1 MSEPTLS
8 SAAAVRLITARE
20 ITMMLRSTAVRV
32 VTALILL
39 AIIAAVVIVTILT
52 GTAGSRTTVGIT
64 RSDTSFA
71 APLRATATALGREVT
86 IRTVPSQTAGV
97 AQVANGTL
105 DALLA
110 ENNGR
115 LRVIVKHGLDPGLRQ
130 TLSSLARR
138 LTLDQQIRA
147 LGGNPATVNQK
158 VTMAADVAVE
168 VLSPP
173 THYDVAAI
181 VLGSAAG
188 VLIYIS
194 LMLQGQRVAQ
204 GVVEEKSSRVVELL
218 LSTVRPWQLMAG
230 KVAGIGLV
238 GLAQMLVFG
247 TVGVALAVGLGVL
260 HISISVAVGTVAWL
274 VVWYL
279 LGFVLYAF
287 ALAAAGALV
296 SRQED
301 ASTVV
306 MPVLIPVIAG
316 YILGIS
322 LLPGHPDSR
331 LCEILSIIPV
341 FSPTLMPMRLAMGSV
356 PAWETVASILL
367 AAGSIPLL
375 AGIAGRIYSNAVL
388 RTGARVAFIQA
399 LRTS

>member
-8 SAAAVRLITARE
+8 AAAAVRLITARE
-20 ITMMLRSTAVRV
+20 ITIMLRSKTVRF

-39 AIIAAVVIVTILT
+39 VIAATVVILTILT
-52 GTAGSRTTVGIT
+52 ATGGSATSVGIT
-64 RSDTSFA
+64 RSETSFA
-71 APLRATATALGREVT
+71 APLQASAAALEDKVT
-86 IRTVPSQTAGV
+86 IRSVPSQAAGR
-97 AQVANGTL
+97 AQVANGSL
-105 DALLA
+105 DALLI
-110 ENNGR
+110 ENNNR
-115 LRVIVKHGLDPGLRQ
+115 LEVIVEHSIDPGLHR
-130 TLSSLARR
+130 TLSSLARQ
-138 LTLDQQIRA
+138 LSLDQQIRA

-158 VTMAADVAVE
+158 VTAAGVAVE

-173 THYDVAAI
+173 RHYDIAAI
-181 VLGSAAG
+181 VLGSSAG

-194 LMLQGQRVAQ
+194 LMIQGQRVAQ

-238 GLAQMLVFG
+238 GLAQILLFG
-247 TVGVALAVGLGVL
+247 MAGVALASGLGLL
-260 HISISVAVGTVAWL
+260 HISISAAVGTVVWL

-301 ASTVV
+301 AGAVV
-306 MPVLIPVIAG
+306 MPVLVPVIAG

-322 LLPGHPDSR
+322 ILPGHPGSR

-356 PAWETVASILL
+356 PYWQTIVSILL
-367 AAGSIPLL
+367 AAAAIPLL
-375 AGIAGRIYSNAVL
+375 AGLAGKIYGNAVL
-388 RTGARVAFIQA
+388 RTGARVTLRQA
-399 LRTS
+399 LRSS

>member
-1 MSEPTLS
+1 
-8 SAAAVRLITARE
+8 VRLITARE
-20 ITMMLRSTAVRV
+20 ITIMLRSKTVRF

-39 AIIAAVVIVTILT
+39 VIAATVVILTILT
-52 GTAGSRTTVGIT
+52 ATGGSATSVGIT
-64 RSDTSFA
+64 RSETSFA
-71 APLRATATALGREVT
+71 APLQASAAALEDKVT
-86 IRTVPSQTAGV
+86 IRSVPSQAAGR
-97 AQVANGTL
+97 AQVANGSL
-105 DALLA
+105 DALLI
-110 ENNGR
+110 ENNNR
-115 LRVIVKHGLDPGLRQ
+115 LEVIVEHSIDPGLHR
-130 TLSSLARR
+130 TLSSLARQLR
-138 LTLDQQIRA
+138 LDQQIRA

-158 VTMAADVAVE
+158 VTAAGVAVE

-173 THYDVAAI
+173 RHYDIAAI
-181 VLGSAAG
+181 VLGSSAG

-194 LMLQGQRVAQ
+194 LMIQGQRVAQ

-238 GLAQMLVFG
+238 GLAQILLFG
-247 TVGVALAVGLGVL
+247 MAGVALASGLGLL
-260 HISISVAVGTVAWL
+260 HISISAAVGTVVWL

-301 ASTVV
+301 AGAVV
-306 MPVLIPVIAG
+306 MPVLVPVIAG

-322 LLPGHPDSR
+322 ILPGHPGSR

-356 PAWETVASILL
+356 PYWQTIVSILL
-367 AAGSIPLL
+367 AAAAIPLL
-375 AGIAGRIYSNAVL
+375 AGLAGKIYGNAVL
-388 RTGARVAFIQA
+388 RTGARVTLRQA
-399 LRTS
+399 LRSS

>member
-1 MSEPTLS
+1 MSEPALS
-8 SAAAVRLITARE
+8 SATAVRLITARE
-20 ITMMLRSTAVRV
+20 ITTMLRSNAVRV

-39 AIIAAVVIVTILT
+39 VIIAAIVIVAILT
-52 GTAGSRTTVGIT
+52 ASGGSETTLGMT
-64 RSDTSFA
+64 SSETSFA
-71 APLRATATALGREVT
+71 APLQATATAPGHKVT
-86 IRTVPSQTAGV
+86 IRIFPSQAAGR
-97 AQVANGTL
+97 AQVAAGSL
-105 DALLA
+105 DAMLI
-110 ENNGR
+110 EDNGR
-115 LRVIVKHGLDPGLRQ
+115 LEVIVEHGLDPSLQQ
-130 TLSSLARR
+130 TLDNLARQ
-138 LTLDQQIRA
+138 LTLDRQIRA
-147 LGGNPATVNQK
+147 LGGNPATVDQK
-158 VTMAADVAVE
+158 VTAANVVIQ

-173 THYDVAAI
+173 EHYDVAAI

-194 LMLQGQRVAQ
+194 LMIQGQRVAQ

-218 LSTVRPWQLMAG
+218 LSTVRPWQLMTG

-247 TVGVALAVGLGVL
+247 IVGVALAVGLGLL
-260 HISISVAVGTVAWL
+260 HVSISAAVGTVVWL

-301 ASTVV
+301 ASSVV
-306 MPVLIPVIAG
+306 MPVLIPVIAS
-316 YILGIS
+316 YLLGIS
-322 LLPGHPDSR
+322 FLPSHPDSR
-331 LCEILSIIPV
+331 LCEILSIIPL

-356 PAWETVASILL
+356 PAWETVVSIVLV
-367 AAGSIPLL
+367 AATIPLL
-375 AGIAGRIYSNAVL
+375 AGLAGRIYSNAVL
-388 RTGARVAFIQA
+388 RTGARVSLGQA

>member
-8 SAAAVRLITARE
+8 AAAAVRLITARE
-20 ITMMLRSTAVRV
+20 ITIMLRSKTVRF

-39 AIIAAVVIVTILT
+39 VIAATVVILTILT
-52 GTAGSRTTVGIT
+52 ATGGSATSVGIT
-64 RSDTSFA
+64 RSETSFA
-71 APLRATATALGREVT
+71 APLQASAAALEDKVT
-86 IRTVPSQTAGV
+86 IRSVPSQAAGR
-97 AQVANGTL
+97 AQVANGSL
-105 DALLA
+105 DALLI
-110 ENNGR
+110 ENNNR
-115 LRVIVKHGLDPGLRQ
+115 LEVIVEHSIDPGLHR
-130 TLSSLARR
+130 TLSSLARQLR
-138 LTLDQQIRA
+138 LDQQIRA

-158 VTMAADVAVE
+158 VTAAGVAVE

-173 THYDVAAI
+173 RHYDIAAI
-181 VLGSAAG
+181 VLGSSAG

-194 LMLQGQRVAQ
+194 LMIQGQRVAQ

-238 GLAQMLVFG
+238 GLAQILLFG
-247 TVGVALAVGLGVL
+247 MAGVALASGLGLL
-260 HISISVAVGTVAWL
+260 HISISAAVGTVVWL

-301 ASTVV
+301 AGAVV
-306 MPVLIPVIAG
+306 MPVLVPVIAG

-322 LLPGHPDSR
+322 ILPGHPGSR

-356 PAWETVASILL
+356 PCWQTIVSILL
-367 AAGSIPLL
+367 AAAAIPLL
-375 AGIAGRIYSNAVL
+375 AGLAGKIYGNAVL
-388 RTGARVAFIQA
+388 RTGARVTLRQA
-399 LRTS
+399 LRSS

>member
-8 SAAAVRLITARE
+8 AAAAVRLITARE
-20 ITMMLRSTAVRV
+20 ITIMLRSKTVRF

-39 AIIAAVVIVTILT
+39 VIAATVVILTILT
-52 GTAGSRTTVGIT
+52 ATGGSATSVGIT
-64 RSDTSFA
+64 RSETSFA
-71 APLRATATALGREVT
+71 APLQASAAALEDKVT
-86 IRTVPSQTAGV
+86 IRSVPSQAAGR
-97 AQVANGTL
+97 AQVANGSL
-105 DALLA
+105 DALLI
-110 ENNGR
+110 ENNNR
-115 LRVIVKHGLDPGLRQ
+115 LEVIVEHSIDPGLHR
-130 TLSSLARR
+130 TLSSLARQLR
-138 LTLDQQIRA
+138 LDQQIRA

-158 VTMAADVAVE
+158 VTAAGVAVE

-173 THYDVAAI
+173 RHYDIAAI
-181 VLGSAAG
+181 VLGSSAG

-194 LMLQGQRVAQ
+194 LMIQGQRVAQ

-238 GLAQMLVFG
+238 GLAQILLFG
-247 TVGVALAVGLGVL
+247 MAGVALASGLGLL
-260 HISISVAVGTVAWL
+260 HISISAAVGTVVWL

-301 ASTVV
+301 AGAVV
-306 MPVLIPVIAG
+306 MPVLVPVIAG

-322 LLPGHPDSR
+322 ILPGHPGSR

-341 FSPTLMPMRLAMGSV
+341 FSPTLMPMRLAMGSGPYWQTIV
-356 PAWETVASILL
+356 SILL
-367 AAGSIPLL
+367 AAAAIPLL
-375 AGIAGRIYSNAVL
+375 AGLAGKIYGNAVL
-388 RTGARVAFIQA
+388 RTGARVTLRQA
-399 LRTS
+399 LRSS

>member
-8 SAAAVRLITARE
+8 AAAAVRLITARE
-20 ITMMLRSTAVRV
+20 ITIMLRSKTVRF

-39 AIIAAVVIVTILT
+39 VIAATVVILTILT
-52 GTAGSRTTVGIT
+52 ATGGSATSVGIT
-64 RSDTSFA
+64 RSETSFA
-71 APLRATATALGREVT
+71 APLQASAAALEDKVT
-86 IRTVPSQTAGV
+86 IRSVPSQAAGR
-97 AQVANGTL
+97 AQVANGSL
-105 DALLA
+105 DALLI
-110 ENNGR
+110 ENNNR
-115 LRVIVKHGLDPGLRQ
+115 LEVIVEHSIDPGLHR
-130 TLSSLARR
+130 TLSSLARQLR
-138 LTLDQQIRA
+138 LDQQIRA

-158 VTMAADVAVE
+158 VTAAGVAVE

-173 THYDVAAI
+173 RHYDIAAI
-181 VLGSAAG
+181 VLGSSAG

-194 LMLQGQRVAQ
+194 LMIQGQRVAQ

-238 GLAQMLVFG
+238 GLAQILLFG
-247 TVGVALAVGLGVL
+247 MAGVALASGLGLL
-260 HISISVAVGTVAWL
+260 HISISAAVGTVVWL

-301 ASTVV
+301 AGAVV
-306 MPVLIPVIAG
+306 MPVLVPVIAG

-322 LLPGHPDSR
+322 ILPGHPGSR

-356 PAWETVASILL
+356 PYWQTIVSILL
-367 AAGSIPLL
+367 AAAAIPLL
-375 AGIAGRIYSNAVL
+375 AGLAGKIYGNAVL
-388 RTGARVAFIQA
+388 RTGARVTLRQA
-399 LRTS
+399 LRSS

>member
-20 ITMMLRSTAVRV
+20 ITTMLRSKTVRV

-39 AIIAAVVIVTILT
+39 VIVAAVVIVTILT
-52 GTAGSRTTVGIT
+52 ATGGSATTVGVT
-64 RSDTSFA
+64 RSETSSA
-71 APLRATATALGREVT
+71 APLRASATALGHKVT
-86 IRTVPSQTAGV
+86 IRMVPSQAAGR
-97 AQVANGTL
+97 AQVANGSL
-105 DALLA
+105 DALLI
-110 ENNGR
+110 ENDGR
-115 LRVIVKHGLDPGLRQ
+115 LQVIVEHRLDAGLHQ
-130 TLSSLARR
+130 TLSSMASQ

-147 LGGNPATVNQK
+147 LGGNPAMVNRK
-158 VTMAADVAVE
+158 LTAAQVAVE
-168 VLSPP
+168 VLSPG
-173 THYDVAAI
+173 TRYDVAAI
-181 VLGSAAG
+181 VLGSATG

-194 LMLQGQRVAQ
+194 LMIQGQRVAQ

-218 LSTVRPWQLMAG
+218 LSAVRPWQLMTG

-238 GLAQMLVFG
+238 GLAQVLVFG
-247 TVGVALAVGLGVL
+247 IVGVTLAMGLGLL
-260 HISISVAVGTVAWL
+260 HVSISAAVGTIVWL

-296 SRQED
+296 PRQED
-301 ASTVV
+301 AGAVV

-322 LLPGHPDSR
+322 ILPSHPDSR
-331 LCEILSIIPV
+331 LCEILSVIPF

-356 PAWETVASILL
+356 PGWETIVSILL
-367 AAGSIPLL
+367 VAAAIPML
-375 AGIAGRIYSNAVL
+375 AGLAGKIYGNAVL
-388 RTGARVAFIQA
+388 RTGARVTLRQA